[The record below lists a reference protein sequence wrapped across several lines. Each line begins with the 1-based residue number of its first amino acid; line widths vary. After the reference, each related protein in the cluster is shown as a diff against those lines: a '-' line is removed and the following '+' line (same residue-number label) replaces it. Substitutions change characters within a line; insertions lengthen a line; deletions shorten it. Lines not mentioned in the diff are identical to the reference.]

1 MALAAVT
8 SRPFSARLVA
18 VVKLIEAC
26 NLACAYCYQAGRL
39 KAGQVMDERTLDRVL
54 AELHRLSSGPAS
66 LLWYGGEPTL
76 VGLRKFSA
84 IVAKTDEL
92 FSRRG
97 GVAHSLQTNA
107 VLIDEGWADFL
118 ASRGFGISL
127 SLDGPAHLH
136 DVARFRAG
144 GGASHAA
151 VERALGCLQRA
162 GLKPRAACVVDRHT
176 LDYPEL
182 LVDYFIS
189 LGLHE
194 VDFPPALRAG
204 PEGLESRVTALEY
217 GRFMTRVLDRWLA
230 LRQPNFRIRSLAG
243 VVRKLAGQSSCVCK
257 LEGDCSCYITFAY
270 NGDVY
275 PCDEFSAFPET
286 RLGNVCESSLDEI
299 LAGPAARALYS
310 SWAALPAECSD
321 CRWKE
326 MCRGSCPFERRM
338 AGGVDRPSIL
348 CEGLK
353 QIFER
358 VDEILRDSRATLKA

>member
-1 MALAAVT
+1 M
-8 SRPFSARLVA
+8 
-18 VVKLIEAC
+18 
-26 NLACAYCYQAGRL
+26 
-39 KAGQVMDERTLDRVL
+39 
-54 AELHRLSSGPAS
+54 
-66 LLWYGGEPTL
+66 
-76 VGLRKFSA
+76 VGLGRFSS
-84 IVAKTDEL
+84 IVARADEL

-107 VLIDEGWADFL
+107 VLIDEAWADFL
-118 ASRGFGISL
+118 ATRRFGVSL
-127 SLDGPAHLH
+127 SLDGPARLH
-136 DVARFRAG
+136 DAARPSAG
-144 GGASHAA
+144 GAGSHAA

-162 GLKPRAACVVDRHT
+162 GLRPRAACVVDRHT
-176 LDYPEL
+176 LEYPEL
-182 LVDYFIS
+182 LVDYFLS

-204 PEGLESRVTALEY
+204 AEGLEARVTALEY

-243 VVRKLAGQSSCVCK
+243 VVRKLAGLSSCVCK
-257 LEGDCSCYITFAY
+257 LEGDCSSYVTFAH

-286 RLGNVCESSLDEI
+286 RLGNVRETSLDEI
-299 LAGPAARALYS
+299 LGAPAALALYS
-310 SWAALPAECSD
+310 SWGALPEECSD
-321 CRWKE
+321 CRWKD

-358 VDEILRDSRATLKA
+358 VEEILRESRASDPNMTGVRDFPG